1 MIAAHERTART
12 RDGCALSYRLIGSSL
27 KRVALVH
34 SLAMEKSFWDLVVAE
49 LTTTVSVLTYDCR
62 GHGASS
68 KPAGPYTIGQFAD
81 DLADMMDCIDW
92 PSAVVVGASMGGAVA
107 LGFAAQYP
115 QRTQGLGLI
124 DTTAWYGADAAKHW
138 AKRADSA
145 LRDGLE
151 GLVEFQTT
159 RWFTDQFREQNPA
172 VVRRSVEVFLRN
184 DRQAY
189 AETCRMLGAF
199 DLRPAL
205 AGIACPTAVIV
216 GREDYATPV
225 AMAELLH
232 QEIAG
237 SSLTVIED
245 GRHLTP
251 LEHPRRIAEEI
262 RCIMGGNK
270 S

>member
-1 MIAAHERTART
+1 M
-12 RDGCALSYRLIGSSL
+12 GSSP

-34 SLAMEKSFWDLVVAE
+34 SLAMDKSFWDLVVAE
-49 LTTTVSVLTYDCR
+49 LAKTASVLTYDCR

-81 DLADMMDCIDW
+81 DLADLLDCVNW
-92 PSAVVVGASMGGAVA
+92 PSAVVAGASMGGAVA
-107 LGFAAQYP
+107 LGFAAQHP

-124 DTTAWYGADAAKHW
+124 DTTASYGVDATKQW
-138 AKRADSA
+138 AERANIV

-151 GLVEFQTT
+151 GVVEFQTT
-159 RWFTDQFREQNPA
+159 RWFTDQFRKESPE
-172 VVRRSVEVFLRN
+172 VVKRSVEVFLRN

-189 AETCRMLGAF
+189 AETCRMLGDF

-205 AGIACPTAVIV
+205 AEIACPTAVIV

-232 QEIAG
+232 RGITG
-237 SSLTVIED
+237 SSLTIIEA

-251 LEHPRRIAEEI
+251 LEHPGRISAEI
-262 RCIMGGNK
+262 FGVVGGEPP
-270 S
+270 